1 MWHFNFEIGSNVEGR
16 GASENTPMRIIPT
29 ENQRSASYANRSRC
43 RSFSTVFKYM
53 KMLLTLLAVFLFGC
67 SSQTTRVDNPYR
79 SIDGVLIIAGEGL
92 NSTYEDIRNSGI
104 LFIFSQK
111 FSEALHD
118 EIVKTG
124 TPSQCYIN
132 RDKSSQPISYV
143 GDLILKN
150 KRDGLAQVS
159 VNHIKNEKENNLYL
173 TVLYNPL
180 ISQKDG
186 SSILG
191 ETYSE
196 RFKLDK
202 DSSASGLAKEY
213 AQKLFSRGYIGEN

>member
-1 MWHFNFEIGSNVEGR
+1 M
-16 GASENTPMRIIPT
+16 
-29 ENQRSASYANRSRC
+29 
-43 RSFSTVFKYM
+43 FKYM

-124 TPSQCYIN
+124 TPSQYYIN